1 MALGG
6 DVPRL
11 PRRVRHTAQRDAL
24 AAAFLPRH
32 HPKAPRSST
41 GAPSCTTLS
50 RWITSEICPVAAGD
64 AHRLA
69 DPSEI
74 LQDRN
79 WYDNVVFEQLIAQYL
94 DGHPWLERFHQ

>member
-1 MALGG
+1 
-6 DVPRL
+6 V
-11 PRRVRHTAQRDAL
+11 
-24 AAAFLPRH
+24 
-32 HPKAPRSST
+32 
-41 GAPSCTTLS
+41 
-50 RWITSEICPVAAGD
+50 AGD

-74 LQDRN
+74 LQDRS